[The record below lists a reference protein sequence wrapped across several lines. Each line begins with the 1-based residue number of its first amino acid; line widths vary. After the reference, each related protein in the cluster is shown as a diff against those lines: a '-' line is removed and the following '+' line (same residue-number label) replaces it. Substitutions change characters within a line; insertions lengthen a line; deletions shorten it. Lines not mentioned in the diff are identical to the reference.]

1 MYNNA
6 AKNNNYGNNYRKDS
20 YTVYIKLTEEENN
33 LLRKCA
39 KEKDINIGLYAKNII
54 FNYIRTEINKNNQ

>member
-6 AKNNNYGNNYRKDS
+6 AKNNNYDNNYRKDS

>member
-1 MYNNA
+1 MYNNRS
-6 AKNNNYGNNYRKDS
+6 KNNNYNNNYHRDS

-39 KEKDINIGLYAKNII
+39 REKDVNIGLYAKDII
-54 FNYIRTEINKNNQ
+54 FNHIRAEINKNNQ

>member
-1 MYNNA
+1 MYNNV
-6 AKNNNYGNNYRKDS
+6 AKNNNYDNNYRKDS

>member
-6 AKNNNYGNNYRKDS
+6 AKNNNYGNNYRNDS